1 MRNFMML
8 LHAETLKVGLSTLG
22 PAPHNQLLEL
32 RLPRSGFLN
41 PRGDLAM
48 ADNLK
53 DRGAQ
58 DRARINVNEEH
69 EVRYWT
75 KKFGVSEDEL
85 KKAVESAGVSAD
97 AVAKKLGKP
106 A

>member
-1 MRNFMML
+1 MGVIGL
-8 LHAETLKVGLSTLG
+8 TPTLQHQFS
-22 PAPHNQLLEL
+22 EL
-32 RLPRSGFLN
+32 RLPRFGFFN
-41 PRGDLAM
+41 PEGDLAM

-58 DRARINVNEEH
+58 DRARINIHEEH

-85 KKAVESAGVSAD
+85 SKAVQSAGVSAE
-97 AVAKKLGKP
+97 AVAMELGKR